1 MATVLIIDDE
11 AVVRRLVRL
20 ALERDGHAVVE
31 AADGAQGVERFA
43 AARPDVVLCDVVMP
57 GLGGF
62 DVLARLRA
70 ADATVPVVVVT
81 GEGSTEHA
89 IRAMACGACD
99 YLLKPLD
106 LPRALRTVR
115 RILASA
121 GRPAPPAPPDSGA
134 TPAAT
139 LLGKSDAMYE
149 VSKLIGRVAGQPTT
163 VLILGE
169 SGTGKELVARSI
181 HAHGGRRTGPFVA
194 LNCAAIPESLLESEL
209 FGHERG
215 AFTGA
220 DRQRLGKF
228 ELAGGGTLFLDEVGD
243 LAPATQAKLLRVLQE
258 QEFTRLGG
266 SETVRADARILAATH
281 RDLRAEAAAGRFR
294 EDLYYRLGVVSVRL
308 PPLRD
313 RREDIPLLVNHFLHR
328 SARELALGVTGVHPD
343 ALARLCA
350 QDWPGNVRELANAL
364 HQAVLE
370 CPGATILP
378 DQFPPAVACRPAGL
392 FDAEAVRA
400 HVERAIAGGE
410 GGLLHPLL
418 DAFEGAV
425 VAAALDQCG
434 GNVSLAARHLGVH
447 RVTLKTRAGRT
458 ARANVSRA

>member
-11 AVVRRLVRL
+11 AGVRRLVRL
-20 ALERDGHAVVE
+20 ALEREGHAVLE
-31 AADGAQGVERFA
+31 AADGLRGVERVA
-43 AARPDVVLCDVVMP
+43 ADAPDVVLCDLVMP
-57 GLGGF
+57 GLGGLE
-62 DVLARLRA
+62 VLDALRA
-70 ADATVPVVVVT
+70 AGSAVPVVVVT
-81 GEGSTEHA
+81 GGGSTEQA
-89 IRAMACGACD
+89 IRAMARGACD

-115 RILASA
+115 RILDSA
-121 GRPAPPAPPDSGA
+121 AVPPAAVPPAGGSGVSC
-134 TPAAT
+134 PWT
-139 LLGKSDAMYE
+139 LIGKSDAIYE

-181 HAHGGRRTGPFVA
+181 HAHGARRAGPFVA

-220 DRQRLGKF
+220 DRQRQGKF
-228 ELAGGGTLFLDEVGD
+228 ELARGGTLFLDEVGD

-266 SETVRADARILAATH
+266 SETVRTDARIVAATN
-281 RDLRAEAAAGRFR
+281 RDLRADAAAGRFR
-294 EDLYYRLGVVSVRL
+294 DDLFYRLGVVSVRL

-313 RREDIPLLVNHFLHR
+313 RREDIPLLVSHFLAR
-328 SARELALGVTGVHPD
+328 SARELSLGVTAIHPD

-350 QDWPGNVRELANAL
+350 QEWPGNVRELANAL

-370 CPGATILP
+370 CPGATLLP
-378 DQFPPAVACRPAGL
+378 DQFPPATPPAATL
-392 FDAEAVRA
+392 FDAAALRA
-400 HVERAIAGGE
+400 HVVRAIDAGE
-410 GGLLHPLL
+410 RPVLQPLL
-418 DAFEGAV
+418 AAYEAAV
-425 VAAALDQCG
+425 VAAALAHCG
-434 GNVSLAARHLGVH
+434 GNVSQAARHLGVH
-447 RVTLKTRAGRT
+447 RVTLKTRA
-458 ARANVSRA
+458 ARA

>member
-1 MATVLIIDDE
+1 MTTVLIIDDE
-11 AVVRRLVRL
+11 AAVRRLVRL

-43 AARPDVVLCDVVMP
+43 ASRPDVVLCDVVMP

-62 DVLARLRA
+62 DVLARLRT
-70 ADATVPVVVVT
+70 ADPTVPVVVVT

-106 LPRALRTVR
+106 LPRAVRTVR

-121 GRPAPPAPPDSGA
+121 GPPAPPDAAA
-134 TPAAT
+134 TPAAR

-228 ELAGGGTLFLDEVGD
+228 ELARGGTLFLDEVGD

-294 EDLYYRLGVVSVRL
+294 EDLYYRLGVVSIRL

-313 RREDIPLLVNHFLHR
+313 RREDIPLLVTHFLHR
-328 SARELALGVTGVHPD
+328 SARELSLGVTGVHPD

-378 DQFPPAVACRPAGL
+378 DQFPPLVPRPPAGL
-392 FDAEAVRA
+392 FDAEAVRG

-410 GGLLHPLL
+410 GGLLRPLL
-418 DAFEGAV
+418 DAFEAAV

-458 ARANVSRA
+458 GRAAVSRA

>member
-11 AVVRRLVRL
+11 AAVRRLVRL

-43 AARPDVVLCDVVMP
+43 ASRPDVVLCDVVMP

-62 DVLARLRA
+62 DVLARLRT
-70 ADATVPVVVVT
+70 ADPTVPVVVVT

-106 LPRALRTVR
+106 LPRAVRTIR

-121 GRPAPPAPPDSGA
+121 GPPAPPDSAA
-134 TPAAT
+134 TPAAR

-169 SGTGKELVARSI
+169 SGTGKELVARSV

-228 ELAGGGTLFLDEVGD
+228 ELARGGTLFLDEVGD

-294 EDLYYRLGVVSVRL
+294 EDLYYRLGVVSIRL

-313 RREDIPLLVNHFLHR
+313 RREDIPLLVTHFLRR
-328 SARELALGVTGVHPD
+328 SARELSLGVTGVHPD

-370 CPGATILP
+370 CPGATVLP
-378 DQFPPAVACRPAGL
+378 DQFPPAPSPPAAAAL
-392 FDAEAVRA
+392 FDAEAIRA
-400 HVERAIAGGE
+400 YVVRAIAAGE
-410 GGLLHPLL
+410 RGLIQPLL
-418 DAFEGAV
+418 AAYEGAV
-425 VAAALDQCG
+425 VAAALAHCG

-447 RVTLKTRAGRT
+447 RVTLKTRAGRS
-458 ARANVSRA
+458 ARPGVSIP

>member
-1 MATVLIIDDE
+1 MPTILIIDDE
-11 AVVRRLVRL
+11 AGVRRLLRL
-20 ALERDGHAVVE
+20 ALEREGHAVLE
-31 AADGAQGVERFA
+31 AADGEGGVARA
-43 AARPDVVLCDVVMP
+43 VADRPDVVLCDLVMP

-62 DVLARLRA
+62 EVLTRLRA
-70 ADATVPVVVVT
+70 AGTAVPVVVVT
-81 GEGSTEHA
+81 GGGSTEQA

-106 LPRALRTVR
+106 VPRAMRTVR
-115 RILASA
+115 RILDSA
-121 GRPAPPAPPDSGA
+121 AAPGLPPVPPGGA
-134 TPAAT
+134 GVSCPWT
-139 LLGKSDAMYE
+139 LIGKSDAIYE
-149 VSKLIGRVAGQPTT
+149 VSKLVGRVAGQPTT

-181 HAHGGRRTGPFVA
+181 HAHGPRRSGPFVA

-209 FGHERG
+209 FGHEKG

-220 DRQRLGKF
+220 DRLRLGKF
-228 ELAGGGTLFLDEVGD
+228 ELAQGGTLFLDEVGE

-266 SETVRADARILAATH
+266 SDTVRADARIVAATN
-281 RDLRAEAAAGRFR
+281 RDLRADSAAGRFR
-294 EDLYYRLGVVSVRL
+294 EDLYYRLGVVAVRL

-313 RREDIPLLVNHFLHR
+313 RREDIPLLVSHLLAR
-328 SARELALGVTGVHPD
+328 SARELSLGVTAIHPD

-370 CPGATILP
+370 CPGATLLP
-378 DQFPPAVACRPAGL
+378 DQFPATTAEPPTRTL
-392 FDAEAVRA
+392 FDAAALQAHVVRA
-400 HVERAIAGGE
+400 IESGARAV
-410 GGLLHPLL
+410 LQPLL
-418 DAFEGAV
+418 AAYEAAV
-425 VAAALDQCG
+425 VAAALDHCG

-447 RVTLKTRAGRT
+447 RVTLKTRAGRI
-458 ARANVSRA
+458 

>member
-11 AVVRRLVRL
+11 AAVRRVVRL

-31 AADGAQGVERFA
+31 AVDGAQGVERFA

-70 ADATVPVVVVT
+70 ADPTVPVVVVT

-106 LPRALRTVR
+106 LPRAVRTVR

-121 GRPAPPAPPDSGA
+121 GPPAPADAAA

-181 HAHGGRRTGPFVA
+181 HAHGGRRAGPFVA

-228 ELAGGGTLFLDEVGD
+228 ELAEGGTLFLDEVGD

-313 RREDIPLLVNHFLHR
+313 RREDIPLLVTHFLRR

-364 HQAVLE
+364 RQAVLE

-378 DQFPPAVACRPAGL
+378 DQFPPVVARPAAGL
-392 FDAEAVRA
+392 FDADAVRA
-400 HVERAIAGGE
+400 HVGRAIAGGE

-418 DAFEGAV
+418 DAFEAAV
-425 VAAALDQCG
+425 VAAALDVCA

-447 RVTLKTRAGRT
+447 RVTLKTRAGR
-458 ARANVSRA
+458 AGRAAVSLL

>member
-11 AVVRRLVRL
+11 AGVRRLLRL
-20 ALERDGHAVVE
+20 ALEREGHAVIE
-31 AADGAQGVERFA
+31 AADGEGGVARA
-43 AARPDVVLCDVVMP
+43 AADRPDVVLCDLVMP

-62 DVLARLRA
+62 EVLTRLREA
-70 ADATVPVVVVT
+70 GVAVPVVVVT
-81 GEGSTEHA
+81 GGGSTEQA

-115 RILASA
+115 RILDSA
-121 GRPAPPAPPDSGA
+121 APPAAPAPAGGSGVSC
-134 TPAAT
+134 PWT
-139 LLGKSDAMYE
+139 LIGKSDAIYE
-149 VSKLIGRVAGQPTT
+149 VSKLVGRVAGQPTT

-181 HAHGGRRTGPFVA
+181 HAHGPRRAGPFVA

-209 FGHERG
+209 FGHEKG

-228 ELAGGGTLFLDEVGD
+228 ELAQGGTLFLDEVGD

-266 SETVRADARILAATH
+266 SGTVRADARIVAATN
-281 RDLRAEAAAGRFR
+281 RDLRADAAAGRFR

-313 RREDIPLLVNHFLHR
+313 RREDIPLLVGHFLAR
-328 SARELALGVTGVHPD
+328 SARELSLGVTAIHPD
-343 ALARLCA
+343 ALAKLCA

-370 CPGATILP
+370 CPGATLLP
-378 DQFPPAVACRPAGL
+378 DQFPPTTGGPSPAAL
-392 FDAEAVRA
+392 FDAAALRDYVVRA
-400 HVERAIAGGE
+400 IESGER
-410 GGLLHPLL
+410 PLL
-418 DAFEGAV
+418 QPLVDAYQSAV
-425 VAAALDQCG
+425 VAAALDHCG
-434 GNVSLAARHLGVH
+434 GNVSQAARHLGVH
-447 RVTLKTRAGRT
+447 RVTLK
-458 ARANVSRA
+458 ARAARV